1 MHKPSGLGMLIAAI
15 GFSVLLASSIAHAQI
30 EGALQF
36 PPPSVGEDAQ
46 PPPPARMVPQ
56 PVSPRLIELGA
67 SGSSQLPTN
76 YAYRV
81 RSRAGIDPFSV
92 QPAPPPGAPPIP
104 SASTDGN

>member
-1 MHKPSGLGMLIAAI
+1 MHKPSGLAMLVGTI
-15 GFSVLLASSIAHAQI
+15 GFTVLLVSSIAHAQI
-30 EGALQF
+30 EGALQY
-36 PPPSVGEDAQ
+36 PPLSVGEDAQ

-81 RSRAGIDPFSV
+81 RSRVVDPFSV
-92 QPAPPPGAPPIP
+92 QVAPPPGATPMPSP
-104 SASTDGN
+104 SAGGN

>member
-1 MHKPSGLGMLIAAI
+1 MHKPSGLRMLIAAI
-15 GFSVLLASSIAHAQI
+15 GFAVLLASSIAHAQI

-67 SGSSQLPTN
+67 SGSSQRPTN

-81 RSRAGIDPFSV
+81 RSRAVDPFSV
-92 QPAPPPGAPPIP
+92 QVAPPPGATPMPSP
-104 SASTDGN
+104 SAGGN

>member
-1 MHKPSGLGMLIAAI
+1 MHKPSGLGMLVAAI
-15 GFSVLLASSIAHAQI
+15 GFTVLSVSSIAHAQI
-30 EGALQF
+30 EGALQY

-56 PVSPRLIELGA
+56 TVPPRQIELDA

-76 YAYRV
+76 YTNRV

-92 QPAPPPGAPPIP
+92 QPAPPPGAAPIP
-104 SASTDGN
+104 SPSADGN